1 MYIMIDIT
9 TEIAGCQIT
18 EKIYAGSRTL
28 VYKGLHLQNSASVVI
43 KLTLVLVQFKNQYTI
58 TKNLDITGVIKP
70 LKLELFS
77 QC

>member
-58 TKNLDITGVIKP
+58 TKITGVIKP